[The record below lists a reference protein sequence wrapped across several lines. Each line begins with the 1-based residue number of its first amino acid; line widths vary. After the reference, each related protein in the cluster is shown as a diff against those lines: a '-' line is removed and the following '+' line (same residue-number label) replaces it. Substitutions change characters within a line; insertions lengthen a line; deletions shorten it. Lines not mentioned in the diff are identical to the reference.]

1 MIAKNK
7 EAGVSGE
14 RLEARGE
21 STLSA
26 SGAFDLREM
35 HVPRR
40 RFLQSFLAAGVL
52 NAGPAGKL
60 GELTLS
66 EKTARVIDIHA
77 HYYPVEY
84 LELIDR
90 FGGSE
95 TGTAISRNCLASQAP
110 ADLEFRFRVMEEAG
124 IDLQVL
130 SVPPQFPYFEN
141 EQHGVAAA
149 RLANDLC
156 ADLARQYPQKFEV
169 FAIFPLPHMDASLQE
184 LSRGMDELGMV
195 GAAIGTTVLGRSIA
209 DPAFDPLYAELER
222 RRAILF
228 IHPTGVSACSAC
240 ITKSGLTW
248 AVGAPFE
255 DTVCLL
261 QLMSAGIP
269 KRFPN
274 IKIIISHLGGTLP
287 FLIRRLDL
295 QAAQF
300 ISQRAEKPS
309 ALARSFWC
317 DTVNGHPPALRD
329 ACDCY
334 GTDKVLL
341 GTDYP
346 YWRNEMKLC
355 VDFVKQIG
363 LSASEVAAILGG
375 TSTALLAP
383 HLGRPAVKPT
393 S

>member
-1 MIAKNK
+1 MGKI
-7 EAGVSGE
+7 
-14 RLEARGE
+14 LESMNA
-21 STLSA
+21 
-26 SGAFDLREM
+26 

-40 RFLQSFLAAGVL
+40 GFLQSFLAASLL
-52 NAGPAGKL
+52 NAASSL
-60 GELTLS
+60 NLS
-66 EKTARVIDIHA
+66 AASPSPKPSKIIDIHA
-77 HYYPVEY
+77 HYYPIEY
-84 LELIDR
+84 LELLDS

-95 TGTAISRNCLASQAP
+95 TGTAISRNCFASKTP
-110 ADLEFRFRVMEEAG
+110 GDLDFRFRVMDEAG
-124 IDLQVL
+124 IDMQVL
-130 SVPPQFPYFEN
+130 SVPPQFPYFAN
-141 EQHGVAAA
+141 EQHGVEAA

-156 ADLARQYPQKFEV
+156 ADLARKYPQKFEV
-169 FAIFPLPHMDASLQE
+169 FTIFPLPHMDAALKE
-184 LSRGMDELGMV
+184 LARGMDELGMV
-195 GAAIGTTVLGRSIA
+195 GAAIGTTVLGKSIA
-209 DPAFDPLYAELER
+209 DSAFDPLYAELNR

-228 IHPTGVSACSAC
+228 IHPTGVSACSSC

-248 AVGAPFE
+248 VVGAPFE

-261 QLMSAGIP
+261 QMMSAGIP
-269 KRFPN
+269 TRFPD

-287 FLIRRLDL
+287 FLTRRLDL

-300 ISQRAEKPS
+300 LPKGAEKPS
-309 ALARSFWC
+309 VLARSFWC

-355 VDFVKQIG
+355 VNFVKEIG
-363 LSASEVAAILGG
+363 LTAPDVAAILGG
-375 TSTALLAP
+375 TAQALLAANP
-383 HLGRPAVKPT
+383 HKDAVQPT